1 MLIPPPPPQQAVTA
15 RYDVEYAEHL
25 RIMTTMYTEFLLAML
40 QWPEVGA
47 WCGVVWGRRRRERG
61 EGVD

>member
-1 MLIPPPPPQQAVTA
+1 MTDPARLSTLRLITTPQAVTA

-40 QWPEVGA
+40 QVG
-47 WCGVVWGRRRRERG
+47 R
-61 EGVD
+61 